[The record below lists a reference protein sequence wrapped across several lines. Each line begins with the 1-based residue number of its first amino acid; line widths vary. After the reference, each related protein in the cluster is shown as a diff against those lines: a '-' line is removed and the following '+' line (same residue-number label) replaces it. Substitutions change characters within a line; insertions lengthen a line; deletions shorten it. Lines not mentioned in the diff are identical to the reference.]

1 MSTDPRLKNSLY
13 CEGSMLCAL
22 LTPKALIACTC
33 WPETRPRKENK
44 PVDYR
49 ESSFS
54 QLEFK
59 VRLYYSVLP
68 ALTIRVQSCAILNLR
83 IQEHDG
89 HQHAM
94 HAGIV
99 NRKKMAAT
107 LRSAFTSV
115 TESMFPMSR
124 NLHNQPRHHL
134 INTGNK
140 IVLSLFWYIVNN
152 NMFS

>member
-1 MSTDPRLKNSLY
+1 MSTEPRLKNSLY

-33 WPETRPRKENK
+33 RPETRPRKENK
-44 PVDYR
+44 PADYR

-99 NRKKMAAT
+99 NRKKNGGYFEICVHFSD
-107 LRSAFTSV
+107 RVDVSYVSQFT
-115 TESMFPMSR
+115 
-124 NLHNQPRHHL
+124 QPA
-134 INTGNK
+134 K
-140 IVLSLFWYIVNN
+140 ASFD
-152 NMFS
+152 